1 MTGEAW
7 GHGPERSSWHDA
19 GFDSMIN
26 FDFQHRAGGDWKS
39 IDGVYRQ
46 YAGLLGKRMA
56 RSPATTSC
64 RISLRT
70 TPACSRASS

>member
-26 FDFQHRAGGDWKS
+26 FDFQHRAGGDWKA

-46 YAGLLGKRMA
+46 YAQLLGSVPVTISCHI
-56 RSPATTSC
+56 SP
-64 RISLRT
+64 RT